1 MNEAEAPARA
11 RMLAAITAGLALL
24 ALVTP
29 LVGAEFPG
37 ARVGWLLM
45 CAAAIEMLHG
55 LRRSTARAR
64 RHAAASALISVLI
77 AFPLISASTETIPA
91 LRVLIAIFFAV
102 DVVRYTI
109 EAIRQ
114 KEPRER
120 RLAAAAA
127 LGNTAVLLLIV
138 LPRAWMAA
146 WVSTWVVA
154 LAGAARIAGIA
165 WNIAIARIYETSD
178 AEQTI
183 AAELGLD
190 DEPDAMAI
198 AAEVEAA
205 ETARASI
212 DRGWTIAFIVTL
224 FAIHV
229 GRMTVDRT
237 LLSMASPAIAVAGD
251 VLIAVLV
258 SLLLFTPAYV
268 LFRTPVRWIERRA
281 WNWYLQQRRA
291 GVPRWIARATE
302 SYLRWSL
309 ALAIRMRSAR
319 YSLPAALSQSLQRG
333 LPAAAI
339 IAATVPLA
347 GMSWYFDTENWASGM
362 WNSWAASRTNGWRE
376 AMVTAVLSQSGG
388 TATPSTFSV
397 APPGID
403 SGDFS
408 FIVIGDTGEG
418 DASQHVL
425 RDQLLSVAGRDDVR
439 FVVVSSDVIY
449 PSGEMKDYEA
459 KFWLPF
465 KGISK
470 PVYAVPGNHDWYD
483 ALEGF
488 AATFF
493 EPQAARAAIRARV
506 EADLRV
512 TSTTDARVEDLINQA
527 ARLRNFYR
535 VPTGF
540 QRAPFFE
547 IQTERFALVA
557 VDTGVLRTLDD
568 SQQRWLESALDRS
581 AGKFTMVIQGHP
593 FFAGGHDTAVGD
605 ESFRGL
611 KHELIRR
618 GVPIVMAGDTHDLEY
633 YAEPGTEGRP
643 ATHHFVN
650 GGGGAYLSFGT
661 ALAWPAHPP
670 TDKWAYYPNRESVAM
685 KIEARTP
692 WWKRPAWFWVRQ
704 YDAWPFGPEWLS
716 GIFDY
721 NVAPF
726 FQSFVEV
733 RVERSANQV
742 RVDPVWRA
750 WTLNVGR
757 DCGVSE
763 PSDARI
769 DRSRSRRVDCAHGP
783 LGSQRALSG
792 EGRTSS
798 ELQLNAR
805 LEEMRLADCSES
817 IERAVSVRD
826 LEPHLI

>member
-55 LRRSTARAR
+55 LRRSTPRAR

-77 AFPLISASTETIPA
+77 AVPLISASTETIPA
-91 LRVLIAIFFAV
+91 LRVLIAILFAV

-114 KEPRER
+114 KERRER

-127 LGNTAVLLLIV
+127 LGNTAVLLFIV

-154 LAGAARIAGIA
+154 LAGAARIAGTA

-205 ETARASI
+205 ETARASV

-268 LFRTPVRWIERRA
+268 LCRTPVRWIERRA
-281 WNWYLQQRRA
+281 WNWYLQQRQA
-291 GVPRWIARATE
+291 GAPRWIARATE

-362 WNSWAASRTNGWRE
+362 WNSWAASRTNRWRE
-376 AMVTAVLSQSGG
+376 AMVTAVLVQSGG
-388 TATPSTFSV
+388 ATPSTFSV
-397 APPGID
+397 APRGID

-527 ARLRNFYR
+527 GRLRDFYR

-547 IQTERFALVA
+547 IQTDRFALVA

-568 SQQRWLESALDRS
+568 SQRRWLDGALDRA

-593 FFAGGHDTAVGD
+593 YFAGGHDTTAGD

-633 YAEPGTEGRP
+633 YAEPGAEGRP

-670 TDKWAYYPNRESVAM
+670 TDQWAYYPNRESVAM
-685 KIEARTP
+685 KIETRTP
-692 WWKRPAWFWVRQ
+692 WWKRPAWFWVREF
-704 YDAWPFGPEWLS
+704 DAWPFGPEWLS

-742 RVDPVWRA
+742 RVIPYGVHGRLTWGEIAASPSLRPAGSTDGDPVEWI
-750 WTLNVGR
+750 VPMGR
-757 DCGVSE
+757 
-763 PSDARI
+763 
-769 DRSRSRRVDCAHGP
+769 
-783 LGSQRALSG
+783 
-792 EGRTSS
+792 
-798 ELQLNAR
+798 
-805 LEEMRLADCSES
+805 
-817 IERAVSVRD
+817 
-826 LEPHLI
+826 